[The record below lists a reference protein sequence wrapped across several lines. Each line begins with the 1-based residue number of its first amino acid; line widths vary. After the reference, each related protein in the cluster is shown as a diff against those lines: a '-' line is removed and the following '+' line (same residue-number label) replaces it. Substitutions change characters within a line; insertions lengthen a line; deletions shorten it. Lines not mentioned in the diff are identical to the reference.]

1 MKKILVLVFSL
12 IFLCMGLF
20 GGCDKKADVDVKNP
34 SKVIDDSSNKSGLK
48 EDARDKDTVK
58 DTKEDINK
66 EKEIFDDLDADDVL
80 DDFFIERSEFT
91 QRFANYSCEIIM
103 EDSVGEKYS
112 MKYKIHPDG
121 VRYDMDRNG
130 SSIIIYDNKNR
141 KLYMLYEDKTGMVMD
156 ITDGES
162 YNPVDYLTAWSNL
175 APEPGT
181 LEKGGSDTV
190 DGRKAT
196 KYYYKSEPFEVN
208 FYVDDEYGFCL
219 FYEFFGNNE
228 LVTRWEV
235 KDFKTDSVS
244 AGDIAVPPGYEII
257 DLEDLEDTWD

>member
-34 SKVIDDSSNKSGLK
+34 SKVTDDSSNKSGPK

-181 LEKGGSDTV
+181 LEKGGV
-190 DGRKAT
+190 G
-196 KYYYKSEPFEVN
+196 
-208 FYVDDEYGFCL
+208 YG
-219 FYEFFGNNE
+219 G
-228 LVTRWEV
+228 WS
-235 KDFKTDSVS
+235 K
-244 AGDIAVPPGYEII
+244 GYEV
-257 DLEDLEDTWD
+257 LL